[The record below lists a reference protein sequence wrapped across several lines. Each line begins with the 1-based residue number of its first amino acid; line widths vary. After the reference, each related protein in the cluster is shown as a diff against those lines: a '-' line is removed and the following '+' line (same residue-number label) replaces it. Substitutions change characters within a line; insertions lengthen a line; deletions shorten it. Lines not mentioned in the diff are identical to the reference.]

1 MPGYFTFTAGQP
13 LNASDVADYLQKQM
27 VMVFAGTAAR
37 GSALGT
43 AVVREGMLAYIGGG
57 TVTFYDGSSW
67 KVLR

>member
-13 LNASDVADYLQKQM
+13 LNASDVVDYLMKQS

-57 TVTFYDGSSW
+57 TVTFFDGSTW
-67 KVLR
+67 KVLN